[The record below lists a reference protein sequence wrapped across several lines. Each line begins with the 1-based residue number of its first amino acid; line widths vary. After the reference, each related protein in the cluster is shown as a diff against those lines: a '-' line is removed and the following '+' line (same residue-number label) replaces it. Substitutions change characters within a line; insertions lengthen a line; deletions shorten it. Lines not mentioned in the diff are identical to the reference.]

1 MRLHPLRLVRSSLLC
16 FLILFCLVGLYHK
29 FAGNHLSKSEN
40 QNANELLSLNKQ
52 YKLAE
57 RIDWEN
63 YTFSA
68 IERSRRGPGENGMA
82 VRLSS
87 EEKEMS
93 VRTQNKNGFSIY
105 VSQKIKVDRS
115 IKDIRHP
122 KCIGTLYSSV
132 LPQASVIIPVFNE
145 HWETLLR
152 TISSVRN
159 RAPSSLLKEIILVD
173 DGSSREYLKDKL
185 DNFLASAY
193 PDGKVRAI
201 HLKKREGLIRAKLA
215 GAKEATGDVL
225 IFLDSHCEASTN
237 WLPPL
242 LDPIAENY
250 RTVVCPFID
259 VIDAD
264 NFEYRAQ
271 DEGARGAFDWE
282 LYYKR
287 LPRLPEDRNHPEKP
301 FDSPVMAGG
310 LFAISAKWFWELGGY
325 DPGLVIWGG
334 EQYEL
339 SFKIWMCGG
348 RMIDAPCSRIGHIYR
363 KYQTDFPK
371 ADLGNFVTRNH
382 KRVAEVWMDEYK
394 EYVYRRQPYY
404 RNVDT
409 GDLSAQHELRK
420 RLQCKSFK
428 WFITEIAFDLIKKY
442 PLIEPVPL
450 AVGEIRSVADPSL
463 CLDALGATENVPV
476 RLRPCIKDRRG
487 SNGVQNFA
495 YNYHEDI
502 RIMNKKSCLDVPN
515 VKDKASI
522 VLYPCHEMHGNQHWK
537 IKPTN
542 GNKQNPINLI
552 HPESQ
557 YCLDSHPKEL
567 MVYVSRCDYSS
578 PTQSWNWETIQFD
591 VAEKSLKEAG
601 L

>member
-1 MRLHPLRLVRSSLLC
+1 MRLHPFRLARLTFICLIILVCVVIVYHNHHGYIPLKLTFENLPTQLLQMN
-16 FLILFCLVGLYHK
+16 GQHK
-29 FAGNHLSKSEN
+29 HAS
-40 QNANELLSLNKQ
+40 
-52 YKLAE
+52 

-68 IERSRRGPGENGMA
+68 LERLRRGPGENGMP
-82 VRLSS
+82 VRLSTL
-87 EEKEMS
+87 EKARADQTRNM
-93 VRTQNKNGFSIY
+93 NGFNIY
-105 VSQKIKVDRS
+105 VSAKIKTDRS

-122 KCIGTLYSSV
+122 NCKGALYSSV
-132 LPQASVIIPVFNE
+132 LPIASVIIPVFEE
-145 HWETLLR
+145 HWETLMR
-152 TISSVRN
+152 TILSVLN
-159 RAPSSLLKEIILVD
+159 RAPPQLLKEIILVD
-173 DGSSREYLKDKL
+173 DGSSREYLKDNL
-185 DNFLASAY
+185 DNFLSSTY
-193 PDGKVRAI
+193 PSGKVRVV

-215 GAKEATGDVL
+215 GAREATGDVL
-225 IFLDSHCEASTN
+225 IFLDSHCEAGVN

-363 KYQTDFPK
+363 KYPTNFPQSG
-371 ADLGNFVTRNH
+371 LGNFVGRNY

-394 EYVYRRQPYY
+394 EYIYKRRPNYRQL
-404 RNVDT
+404 DA
-409 GDLSAQHELRK
+409 GDLSEQYKLREK
-420 RLQCKSFK
+420 LKSF
-428 WFITEIAFDLIKKY
+428 DLVKKY
-442 PLIEPVPL
+442 PLIEPIPM
-450 AVGEIRSVADPSL
+450 AVGEIRSIADPSL
-463 CLDALGATENVPV
+463 CLDAVGATESIPV
-476 RLRPCIKDRRG
+476 KLRPCIKDNPDA
-487 SNGVQNFA
+487 SGVQKFE
-495 YNYHEDI
+495 YYFHEDI
-502 RIMNKKSCLDVPN
+502 RVMKQVSCLDVPDS
-515 VKDKASI
+515 KHKAS
-522 VLYPCHEMHGNQHWK
+522 VLLYACHGLRGNQHWK

-542 GNKQNPINLI
+542 NDKENPVHLL
-552 HPESQ
+552 HPNNII
-557 YCLDSHPKEL
+557 
-567 MVYVSRCDYSS
+567 V
-578 PTQSWNWETIQFD
+578 
-591 VAEKSLKEAG
+591 
-601 L
+601 